1 MRKMIIIIKGFNY
14 WVQSL
19 DTAAFVE
26 ECEKKFANPNETILR
41 SEKGNENQHNANEK
55 EGK

>member
-14 WVQSL
+14 WVQFL